1 MISPTLLLGIIL
13 GYFGLLLFIS
23 WLTSRGINN
32 DSFFIGNRAGDW
44 RLVAF
49 GMIGSTLSGVTFVSV
64 PGTVGTD
71 GFSYLQITLGYM
83 IGYAIIAY
91 VLLPIYYR
99 MQLTSIYTYLQERM
113 GEKTY
118 KTGALIFI
126 VSKLVGATA
135 RVYLAV
141 NILQLMVLDSFG
153 IPFWLTT
160 LLTLLMIILYTY
172 KGGVRTIIY
181 TDTLQTS
188 AMLLGLV
195 ACVVYILNDMNLSM
209 GESLSLMD
217 SKDYLKVF
225 DFNVMNAS
233 FFIKQILAGAFIT
246 IAMTGIDQDMMQ
258 KNISVSNLKDSQ
270 KNMLILSFILLGM
283 IVIFLYMGG
292 MLHLFAEKEG
302 ITATKDQLFPVAA
315 LHYMSPLIGITF
327 IIGLI
332 SAFCSSA
339 DGAMTAITSSI
350 CIDIFGIKDKEW
362 SDQKKETFRKK
373 IHIGVTLS
381 FLLMVLVFK
390 WINDGSMIGL
400 ILKLAG
406 YTYGPLLGLFAFG
419 IFTKFKIRDTLVP
432 LVCVLSPILTYIID
446 QHQVLLFGDF
456 KIGLELL
463 IINGGITF
471 LGLFLI
477 RKK

>member
-1 MISPTLLLGIIL
+1 
-13 GYFGLLLFIS
+13 
-23 WLTSRGINN
+23 
-32 DSFFIGNRAGDW
+32 
-44 RLVAF
+44 
-49 GMIGSTLSGVTFVSV
+49 MIGSTLSGVTFVSV

-126 VSKLVGATA
+126 ISKLVGATA

-153 IPFWLTT
+153 VPFWLTT
-160 LLTLLMIILYTY
+160 LLPLLMIILYTY
-172 KGGVRTIIY
+172 TGGVRTIIY

-217 SKDYLKVF
+217 SKGYLKVF

-270 KNMLILSFILLGM
+270 KNMLTLSFILL
-283 IVIFLYMGG
+283 
-292 MLHLFAEKEG
+292 AEKEG

-373 IHIGVTLS
+373 IHIGVTFS

-419 IFTKFKIRDTLVP
+419 IFTKFKIRDALVP
-432 LVCVLSPILTYIID
+432 WVCVLSPILTYFID

>member
-23 WLTSRGINN
+23 WLTSRGSNN
-32 DSFFIGNRAGDW
+32 DSFFIGNRTGDW

-49 GMIGSTLSGVTFVSV
+49 VMIGSTLSGVTFVSV

-91 VLLPIYYR
+91 VLLPIYYK

-118 KTGALIFI
+118 KMGALIFI
-126 VSKLVGATA
+126 ISKLVGATA

-141 NILQLMVLDSFG
+141 NILQLMILDSFG
-153 IPFWLTT
+153 VPFWLTT

-217 SKDYLKVF
+217 SKGCLKVF

-233 FFIKQILAGAFIT
+233 FFIKQILAGVFIT

-419 IFTKFKIRDTLVP
+419 IFTKFKIRDALVP
-432 LVCVLSPILTYIID
+432 WVCVLSPILTYIID

>member
-23 WLTSRGINN
+23 WLTSRGSNN

-126 VSKLVGATA
+126 ISKLVGATA

-153 IPFWLTT
+153 VPFWLTT

-195 ACVVYILNDMNLSM
+195 ACVVYILHDMNLSM
-209 GESLSLMD
+209 WESLSLMD
-217 SKDYLKVF
+217 SK
-225 DFNVMNAS
+225 
-233 FFIKQILAGAFIT
+233 I
-246 IAMTGIDQDMMQ
+246 
-258 KNISVSNLKDSQ
+258 
-270 KNMLILSFILLGM
+270 
-283 IVIFLYMGG
+283 
-292 MLHLFAEKEG
+292 
-302 ITATKDQLFPVAA
+302 
-315 LHYMSPLIGITF
+315 
-327 IIGLI
+327 
-332 SAFCSSA
+332 
-339 DGAMTAITSSI
+339 
-350 CIDIFGIKDKEW
+350 
-362 SDQKKETFRKK
+362 
-373 IHIGVTLS
+373 
-381 FLLMVLVFK
+381 
-390 WINDGSMIGL
+390 
-400 ILKLAG
+400 
-406 YTYGPLLGLFAFG
+406 
-419 IFTKFKIRDTLVP
+419 
-432 LVCVLSPILTYIID
+432 
-446 QHQVLLFGDF
+446 
-456 KIGLELL
+456 
-463 IINGGITF
+463 
-471 LGLFLI
+471 
-477 RKK
+477 